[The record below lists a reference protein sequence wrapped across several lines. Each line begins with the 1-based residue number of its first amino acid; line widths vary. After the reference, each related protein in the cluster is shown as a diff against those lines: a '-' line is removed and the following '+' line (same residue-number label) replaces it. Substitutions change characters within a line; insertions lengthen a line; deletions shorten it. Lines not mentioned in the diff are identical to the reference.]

1 MGLNNVEPQSSDSW
15 LALTSELIHFE
26 RQRFRTAA
34 LRWNRLLRG
43 SMRANDL
50 KELFVLTRHHAFAVR
65 WTVSGSQ

>member
-1 MGLNNVEPQSSDSW
+1 MDLNNVEPLSSDSW
-15 LALTSELIHFE
+15 LALTPELIHFE

-50 KELFVLTRHHAFAVR
+50 KELFVLMRLHSQSGGLFLVR
-65 WTVSGSQ
+65 NK